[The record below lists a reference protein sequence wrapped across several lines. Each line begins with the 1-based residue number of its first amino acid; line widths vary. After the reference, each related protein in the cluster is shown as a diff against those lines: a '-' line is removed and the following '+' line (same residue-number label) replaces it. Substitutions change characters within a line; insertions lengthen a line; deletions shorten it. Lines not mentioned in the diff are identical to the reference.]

1 MAGSQISTKRGS
13 IASQYLKRSAQIIG
27 SAAKNYFEETLPTIT
42 TSRSELND
50 SLRQF
55 RGAIT
60 NSQILPK
67 VRQLSLQTSFRKL
80 NQWFLGTE
88 DELTGAVGDGADLNF
103 DTEVDDGA
111 SIAEVQL
118 SAGDQ
123 QAAKVSRAVVE
134 SSHKLMEAQIAATA
148 NLMSGIDQLG
158 ATVNTGFQKTHE
170 LLGKLLEVTTTNTAA
185 MIEVTA
191 DMATSSRPNA
201 IDSSGRFDVR
211 NYKKLVGDNL
221 DSEFGAF
228 RVFGSIINGG
238 SVDSNAILS
247 GLLKEGLSKATT
259 KFKPGLKALDDTVN
273 DLIVSSLIRLGE
285 RANTNTP
292 LGMLGKL
299 FGIRANRRVGDNQKS
314 DLEIKSVSFNTLT
327 QEAVVSA
334 IPGYLQRILKQ
345 LGGGDVVYDYK
356 SRQFRSKA
364 EMKREYRDA
373 LASSGNFNQAGSEVK
388 KAFGGSYNRPEI
400 RNLFYDLMVEEFGS
414 LGSAGAREKL
424 TSTSGKKLVG
434 SILSNLPNAQ
444 ELKRVNSVDLDSLAQ
459 DVDKLRSNAQ
469 GVAQLLTQVTTD
481 TLGRNSRLAEAELEA
496 TRYHRDGSL
505 MRDSGRDRTAILA
518 RYGIENS
525 DSAVS
530 GSGTGLATGGVD
542 YTNMALYEIH
552 KVLSTGIN
560 VYQVGSEKRKRQ
572 SERFSYPDLN
582 LPTSY
587 RGSGSRSKPKLSS
600 LMEEQEQGQRQ
611 PGEPPVDEDGAALS
625 ISKDGFGTWG
635 KANGKELVQALFAG
649 DVGKVRDVTVR
660 MFGEATSFAG
670 SKLKAFFGDKD
681 KELNFS
687 GWLKE
692 SIFGRQEYDDQGN
705 KVKKSR
711 GILGSLDEYVFGP
724 GGAKSMASR
733 VKDSTSKWF
742 KSALSYFNGG
752 ETSEDTDVSNKRKRI
767 LGGSLGA
774 MAGFGLLG
782 GPFGLIAGSLVGNA
796 LSGTEGIGEK
806 IKGALFGK
814 DYTDKKGREKHK
826 LGILERVVNN
836 ITDPLR
842 YQLGKTATALGALA
856 KKNILGPLA
865 NLGEA
870 IKDRIANSAAS
881 KFGKVFGWLFDKG
894 SKVVQSI
901 AMAPWKLLGLGGSAV
916 RGGATAATGAF
927 GGATNFLADR
937 LAVTDEAKAKLK
949 ANREKHRADYDEMI
963 QGSEFY
969 GKGGQRAWIKK
980 QNELR
985 KSRGGMSGLMNEE
998 LNADIH
1004 TTASLTE
1011 ELVRETKAANEK
1023 RAEHDSNQEIVN
1035 AKLSSLS
1042 DAGLQEGSIFTHDVG
1057 IHDRID
1063 RIIDLLGGHYHKEE
1077 ENQLANAMASTGV
1090 TAAMSGNFSE
1100 DDAKDAA
1107 TLTDLASK
1115 DGVSKT
1121 SLTAKVKSIYRRNID
1136 EGKDNE
1142 EGEKPKQ
1149 ESFLSKALGFLG
1161 GLGGILKNLLPIV
1174 GIGAAL
1180 LLMLKNGGLG
1190 EALGRLGTAGGHLID
1205 LITGNNKQD
1214 PTTTGINMVGAL
1226 GDVQVKDKWDIANPL
1241 GRFYHNATDP
1251 TGNMIENTSANTVKD
1266 DIVQQNLRRDLLG
1279 GTWNNMRAD
1288 SRLAAAESLY
1298 DTAASQRAQGGMF
1311 NRARATVN
1319 ELRGDRALQ
1328 QSMDAEQAAAAPK
1341 TSTISGIGRSFGRI
1355 GVITAAGGA
1364 AGGLAGGIATMAGAD
1379 EETAATVSRV
1389 TTAGTAGALTVNA
1402 MRSAV
1407 TPGKKSL
1414 VDKILDGIIKMMKFI
1429 GEKLGA
1435 DKALSKV
1442 GASKVVSSF
1451 TSLGS
1456 KVVNAIKNKF
1466 DDVILK
1472 KVEQKLAAVGIKNA
1486 AAVATAGLAIAGGAI
1501 VGLASGLC
1509 SAEHLFGVL
1518 PGQADALMRTISGIF
1533 GAAFGALEMTPLGWI
1548 VVIFDVIDAI
1558 ITAIPG
1564 FKCGI
1569 KQLMA
1574 RKLYELM
1581 GGQENLAEK
1590 QEAFAAEKAY
1600 TEQKYGISYGNDA
1613 TFNDEINGGGLL
1625 GRIWRGGTKLDE
1637 EGHVRRDAAGAV
1649 IHDGGIK
1656 GLFVGGEK
1664 KYATNANGEIL
1675 RDEDGN
1681 PIQAIDKHGNALK
1694 EDGKWGDAIGH
1705 GLSAVGGFF
1714 GGRTIYKTDE
1724 NGNVMY
1730 DENNKPI
1737 VEGEEK
1743 NIFGKAGDAFSAA
1756 KNAAGDLLKGAGEK
1770 VGGLLNDA
1778 KTAVSDFIFGKQD
1791 KGKAVDP
1798 EKVAELSDKSG
1809 KKLGGPIKGLLGQVN
1824 SVIGSKLSELSG
1836 QLNDV
1841 TGSKYELDENGQ
1853 PLRDEN
1859 GQPVLKGGLSD
1870 LLKRTIGG
1878 VGGAISKTV
1887 GGVLD
1892 TIKEKGLAGAAS
1904 EGLKSLGNKVGGF
1917 IGGLLKTPES
1927 TVSAPKGRG
1936 ITADT
1941 LDSETKFKSL
1951 VNSNTGL
1958 ADRYIRK
1965 LSPVDT
1971 EKLSYDRSGKA
1982 VKNLFY
1988 QGNYSKA
1995 YHMADAGCGPISA
2008 AFMTS
2013 LYGQTL
2019 TPISA
2024 AEIMNQAQWRDAS
2037 GATSI
2042 EGIEAIGSKL
2052 GVELMSSKPKA
2063 QLLMNRLKKGEP
2075 IILLGKSSD
2084 PGSPYTAEG
2093 HYIVA
2098 TGMDRNGFISVM
2110 DPLSEEGKRYKLA
2123 DIMTGLESMTYTR
2136 REGLPKLI
2144 ADVADNSLVG
2154 NVADGTRLLRTF
2166 APVSTAANFIGRAVN
2181 TGAKLARNIGSSLA
2195 HLFGKGEGD
2204 GYGPGENEHIDLMH
2218 DFPIYLQGG
2227 SSPWAKLPYTYPGG
2241 DQSMTMAKAACGPT
2255 SMAMV
2260 LAGATGQHFSP
2271 AVAAKYSMDHGYR
2284 VDGGTSHAYF
2294 KDIAGKYGL
2303 STDKRSFN
2311 ANELDRSLASGQPV
2325 IVSGRGDRPFTKS
2338 GHFVTVVGKENGKYL
2353 VNDPANHSGE
2363 YQTLSGASNMW
2374 PFSNQ
2379 DGSPIL
2385 GRDSYDTTSAGI
2397 SSTDSSVT
2405 GESTGILGSIFSA
2418 AKSIIAKF
2426 KSVFGLDVISDGL
2439 AENDRDPESNEPAS
2453 GSNSVVRLDGPVE
2466 YLSTKQV
2473 AAIQTKREAKEIID
2487 LTTMK
2492 SIKFSWAASPSYH
2505 SDCTPMT
2512 PQDVQTIKDI
2522 LHPGGGVD
2530 WNDVNSWSWDGRPG
2544 VLKLNGRLI
2553 ACGFHLRP
2561 HAAMMGG
2568 NPGAPFTN
2576 RSNTPFYY
2584 SKTQKW
2590 PLGGHIC
2597 CYYGDSPGGTQS
2609 CNEAARKAYELGN
2622 QIFKQQTTTTLTNK
2636 GAKKTAGMVRSVAG
2650 KRDPLGFRTD
2660 ATGTAEGIGG
2670 FGDVSPLNK
2679 TFKVTSPFGQR
2690 KGGMHN
2696 GIDLVPDDGSRQA
2709 TVHSATPGTV
2719 ASRGYDS
2726 SAGNYVTVNGTDGR
2740 LYQYYHLAQGSAL
2753 QKGQEIKAGTLIGEM
2768 GTTGHSTGPHLHFGI
2783 KENGKFVNPAT
2794 YLQGASPAT
2803 GPTSTG
2809 NSGST
2814 YTPMEFTPDSEKSV
2828 IGQGLALVAQTAK
2841 SIAGHLMSTLGLSS
2855 GSTQVDSSLS
2865 SSGNSGTEQHLRD
2878 FQSVAG
2884 DVAATIYNFLVA
2896 QGCSTA
2902 AACGVLGNASQE
2914 SGLRPDI
2921 KQYGGG
2927 PGRGLFQWEVGSSR
2941 FAELERIA
2949 RSNGKDWTDLDSQL
2963 TLLWQ
2968 ELTSADINN
2977 RFKGQYA
2984 SVSEKYRTIF
2994 EDELKKA
3001 SGRALPGGFDEWKRL
3016 TDVKLATSNFEGAYE
3031 RAGTPDMK
3039 NRWRAAKEFYDR
3051 FSKEAKMSPVSQRAR
3066 EIEELAET
3074 GDNSYGGVGG
3084 ANEVPGVDTSVD
3096 AMTSR
3101 RKALATGRK
3110 SSVISARYGDHRS
3123 GTVDRI
3129 TSGVMGK
3136 VAKRLQG
3143 SIGSTAV
3150 SPSVTSSPAPGSDEW
3165 SSLPQRTPDLELL
3178 ETTLTQVLVQLQ
3190 AINANTSGANGYLD
3204 AISRKDL
3211 TGQRTND
3218 LAEKQMSQALRR
3230 QQQLHPRGANP
3241 FPYNP
3246 SNVSSVMSIVRPG

>member
-13 IASQYLKRSAQIIG
+13 IASQYLKRSTQIIG
-27 SAAKNYFEETLPTIT
+27 SATKSYFEETLPTIT

-60 NSQILPK
+60 NNQIVPK
-67 VRQLSLQTSFRKL
+67 IRQLSFQTSFRKL

-88 DELTGAVGDGADLNF
+88 DELTGSVGDGSDLTY

-111 SIAEVQL
+111 TIAEVQL

-134 SSHKLMEAQIAATA
+134 SSHRLMEAQISATA
-148 NLMSGIDQLG
+148 NLMTGIDQLG
-158 ATVNTGFQKTHE
+158 ATVSSGFQKTNE
-170 LLGKLLEVTTTNTAA
+170 LLGKLLEITTANTAA

-191 DMATSSRPNA
+191 DMVASSQTNA
-201 IDSSGRFDVR
+201 IDTGGRF
-211 NYKKLVGDNL
+211 NAGSYKKLVGSRL
-221 DSEFGAF
+221 DSEFGALK
-228 RVFGSIINGG
+228 VFGSILSGG
-238 SVDSNAILS
+238 SLDSSAILGS
-247 GLLKEGLSKATT
+247 LLKSALDKSTAKL
-259 KFKPGLKALDDTVN
+259 KPGLKALDDTVN
-273 DLIVSSLIRLGE
+273 ELIVSSLIRLGD
-285 RANTNTP
+285 RAKDGTGI
-292 LGMLGKL
+292 GMLGKL
-299 FGIRANRRVGDNQKS
+299 FGIRANRQTGDNRKA
-314 DLEIKSVSFNTLT
+314 DLEIKSVAFNTLT

-364 EMKREYRDA
+364 EMRREYRDN
-373 LASSGNFNQAGSEVK
+373 LASSGNFARSGSEVK
-388 KAFGGSYNRPEI
+388 KVFGGNYNRPEI
-400 RNLFYDLMVEEFGS
+400 RDMFYDLMVEELGS
-414 LGSAGAREKL
+414 LGSTGARERL

-434 SILSNLPNAQ
+434 SILSNLPNAKT
-444 ELKRVNSVDLDSLAQ
+444 LKRVNSVDLDSLAQ
-459 DVDKLRSNAQ
+459 DVDRLRSNAQ

-481 TLGRNSRLAEAELEA
+481 TLGRNGRLAEAQLEA

-518 RYGIENS
+518 RYGIETS
-525 DSAVS
+525 DSTVN
-530 GSGTGLATGGVD
+530 GTGNGLATGGVD

-560 VYQVGSEKRKRQ
+560 VYQVGSERRKRQ
-572 SERFSYPDLN
+572 ADRFSYPELS

-587 RGSGSRSKPKLSS
+587 MGSGSRPRPKLSS
-600 LMEEQEQGQRQ
+600 LMEEQQQVNRQ
-611 PGEPPVDEDGAALS
+611 PGEAPVDEDGAALS

-635 KANGKELVQALFAG
+635 KANGKELVQALFSG
-649 DVGKVRDVTVR
+649 DVGKIRDVSTR

-670 SKLKAFFGDKD
+670 AKLKAFFGEKD

-711 GILGSLDEYVFGP
+711 GILGSLDEYIFGP
-724 GGAKSMASR
+724 GGAKNMASR
-733 VKDSTSKWF
+733 VKEGTSKWF
-742 KSALSYFNGG
+742 KSAMSYFGG
-752 ETSEDTDVSNKRKRI
+752 DKEPEEGADVSNKRKRI

-901 AMAPWKLLGLGGSAV
+901 AMAPWKLLGLGGSTV

-927 GGATNFLADR
+927 GGVTNFLADR
-937 LAVTDEAKAKLK
+937 LAVSDEAKAKLR
-949 ANREKHRADYDEMI
+949 ANKEKYRADYDETI

-985 KSRGGMSGLMNEE
+985 KSRGGMNGLMSEE

-1004 TTASLTE
+1004 TTANLTE
-1011 ELVRETKAANEK
+1011 ELVRETKSANDK
-1023 RAEHDSNQEIVN
+1023 QAEHNAKQEEVN
-1035 AKLSSLS
+1035 AKVSSLS
-1042 DAGLQEGSIFTHDVG
+1042 EAGLREGSIFTHDVG

-1063 RIIDLLGGHYHKEE
+1063 RIIEMLGGHYHKEE

-1090 TAAMSGNFSE
+1090 TAAMAGNFSE

-1107 TLTDLASK
+1107 SLTDLASK
-1115 DGVSKT
+1115 DGVSKS

-1136 EGKDNE
+1136 EGKENGDDQE
-1142 EGEKPKQ
+1142 PKQ

-1251 TGNMIENTSANTVKD
+1251 AGNMIENTSANTIKD

-1364 AGGLAGGIATMAGAD
+1364 AGGIAGGIATMAGAD

-1414 VDKILDGIIKMMKFI
+1414 VDKILDGIIKMTKFI

-1435 DKALSKV
+1435 DKALKKV
-1442 GASKVVSSF
+1442 GASKIVSSF
-1451 TSLGS
+1451 TALGS
-1456 KVVNAIKNKF
+1456 KIVKAISDKF
-1466 DDVILK
+1466 DDIVINK
-1472 KVEQKLAAVGIKNA
+1472 ISKKLAAVGIKNA

-1509 SAEHLFGVL
+1509 GTEHLFGIL
-1518 PGQADALMRTISGIF
+1518 PGQADALMRTISGVF

-1548 VVIFDVIDAI
+1548 VVIFDVIDGI

-1664 KYATNANGEIL
+1664 KYATDANGEIL

-1681 PIQAIDKHGNALK
+1681 PIQAIDRYGNALK
-1694 EDGKWGDAIGH
+1694 EDGRWGDAVGH
-1705 GLSAVGGFF
+1705 GLSAIGGFF

-1756 KNAAGDLLKGAGEK
+1756 KQAAGDLIKGAGEK
-1770 VGGLLNDA
+1770 VGGFLSDA
-1778 KTAVSDFIFGKQD
+1778 KNAVGDFIFGKRD
-1791 KGKAVDP
+1791 KAVDP
-1798 EKVAELSDKSG
+1798 EKAAELTDKSG
-1809 KKLGGPIKGLLGQVN
+1809 KKVGGPIKGLLGQVN

-1836 QLNDV
+1836 QLKDV
-1841 TGSKYELDENGQ
+1841 TDSKYELDENGQ

-1859 GQPVLKGGLSD
+1859 GQPVVKGGLSD

-1892 TIKEKGLAGAAS
+1892 TIKEKGLVGAAS
-1904 EGLKSLGNKVGGF
+1904 EGLKSLGDKVGGF

-1951 VNSNTGL
+1951 VNGNTGL
-1958 ADRYIRK
+1958 ADRYIQK
-1965 LSPVDT
+1965 LSPTDT
-1971 EKLSYDRSGKA
+1971 ERLSYDRSGKA

-2037 GATSI
+2037 GATSL

-2052 GVELMSSKPKA
+2052 GVELTSSKPKV
-2063 QLLMNRLKKGEP
+2063 QLLVNRLKKGEP

-2110 DPLSEEGKRYKLA
+2110 DPLSDEGKRYKLA
-2123 DIMTGLESMTYTR
+2123 DIMNGLESMTYTR

-2144 ADVADNSLVG
+2144 ADVADDRLVG

-2166 APVSTAANFIGRAVN
+2166 APVSTAANFIGRAINV
-2181 TGAKLARNIGSSLA
+2181 GARAIKTVGSSIA
-2195 HLFGKGEGD
+2195 HLFGKGEGA

-2218 DFPIYLQGG
+2218 NFPIYLQGG

-2271 AVAAKYSMDHGYR
+2271 AVAAKYSMEHGYR

-2303 STDKRSFN
+2303 STDKHSFN

-2325 IVSGRGDRPFTKS
+2325 IVSGRGSRPFTKS

-2374 PFSNQ
+2374 PFSTQ

-2385 GRDSYDTTSAGI
+2385 GRSSYDTISSGV
-2397 SSTDSSVT
+2397 SSTDDAT
-2405 GESTGILGSIFSA
+2405 AGESTGILGSIFSA

-2439 AENDRDPESNEPAS
+2439 AENDRDPESNEPAT
-2453 GSNSVVRLDGPVE
+2453 GNNSVVKLDGPVE

-2492 SIKFSWAASPSYH
+2492 VIKFSWAASPSYH

-2584 SKTQKW
+2584 NQTQKW

-2609 CNEAARKAYELGN
+2609 CNAAAKKAYELGN
-2622 QIFKQQTTTTLTNK
+2622 QIFKQQGATLGNK
-2636 GAKKTAGMVRSVAG
+2636 GARKLANKSGSMIG
-2650 KRDPLGFRTD
+2650 KRNPIGFKTD
-2660 ATGTAEGIGG
+2660 ATGADEGIGG

-2679 TFKVTSPFGQR
+2679 TFKVTSPFGPR

-2696 GIDLVPDDGSRQA
+2696 GIDLVPDDSSRQA

-2719 ASRGYDS
+2719 ASRGFNS
-2726 SAGNYVTVNGTDGR
+2726 SAGNYVTVTGDDGR

-2753 QKGQEIKAGTLIGEM
+2753 QKGQEIKAGTVIGEM
-2768 GTTGHSTGPHLHFGI
+2768 GTTGRSTGPHLHFGI
-2783 KENGKFVNPAT
+2783 KENGEFVDPST
-2794 YLQGASPAT
+2794 FLRGASPAT
-2803 GPTSTG
+2803 GSSVTGTTS
-2809 NSGST
+2809 ST
-2814 YTPMEFTPDSEKSV
+2814 YTPTEFTPDSEKSV

-2841 SIAGHLMSTLGLSS
+2841 NIAGNLMSTLGLSS
-2855 GSTQVDSSLS
+2855 GNVQADSSLS
-2865 SSGNSGTEQHLRD
+2865 SSGNGGTDQHLKD

-2884 DVAATIYNFLVA
+2884 DMAATIYNFLVA

-2902 AACGVLGNASQE
+2902 AACGVLGNAQQE

-2927 PGRGLFQWEVGSSR
+2927 PGRGLFQWEVGSGR
-2941 FAELERIA
+2941 FAELEKIA
-2949 RSNGKDWTDLDSQL
+2949 RRNGKDWTDVNSQL

-2968 ELTSADINN
+2968 ELTSSDINN

-2984 SVSEKYRTIF
+2984 SVSEEYRQIF
-2994 EDELKKA
+2994 ERTLAKA
-3001 SGRALPGGFDEWKRL
+3001 SGRGLPGGFDEWKRL

-3031 RAGTPDMK
+3031 RAGKPVME

-3066 EIEELAET
+3066 EIEELTET

-3084 ANEVPGVDTSVD
+3084 ANDVPGVDTSTG
-3096 AMTSR
+3096 ATMPK
-3101 RKALATGRK
+3101 RKGFVTGQRA
-3110 SSVISARYGDHRS
+3110 SVISARYGDRRTDSIGH
-3123 GTVDRI
+3123 V
-3129 TSGVMGK
+3129 TSAMMGK
-3136 VAKRLQG
+3136 VASRLKHVG
-3143 SIGSTAV
+3143 ESTSV

-3165 SSLPQRTPDLELL
+3165 SIPSQRTPDLELL
-3178 ETTLTQVLVQLQ
+3178 ETTLTQVLAQLQ
-3190 AINANTSGANGYLD
+3190 AINANTFGANAYLD
-3204 AISRKDL
+3204 TISRKDSSDR
-3211 TGQRTND
+3211 QSVDR
-3218 LAEKQMSQALRR
+3218 AEKQMSQALRR